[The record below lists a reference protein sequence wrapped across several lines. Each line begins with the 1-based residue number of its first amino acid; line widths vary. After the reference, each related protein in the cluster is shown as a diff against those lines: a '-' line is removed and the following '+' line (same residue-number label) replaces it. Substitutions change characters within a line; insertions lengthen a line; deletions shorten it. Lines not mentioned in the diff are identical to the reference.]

1 MNKLFFRP
9 LVKRKFNKKVW
20 SKLRCCFI
28 LFYFWSRES
37 NILMN
42 GTKPKMLLSYKQTAF
57 PFRWQN
63 NIVFFLVKA
72 KQYCFFFLVN
82 AKQYCSAV
90 HLNLDGNV
98 MSDSPHAWR
107 IYWAFNTGTGSL
119 KWAG

>member
-1 MNKLFFRP
+1 
-9 LVKRKFNKKVW
+9 
-20 SKLRCCFI
+20 
-28 LFYFWSRES
+28 
-37 NILMN
+37 MN

-63 NIVFFLVKA
+63 NIVFFLVK
-72 KQYCFFFLVN
+72 